1 MNDASAVIV
10 EESAKNSVVFVR
22 VVFCISPHIGLN
34 QNVLVQIIKVAR
46 LQLRHRRTFRL
57 ANILFKR
64 ALTMAFMMK
73 KKKYKFSVDFHLDE
87 LDKVPFL
94 NAVLFAKVRLLDG
107 GTFQEISK
115 REEVKNHQVK
125 WEQRFE
131 FICKMT
137 ANAGTGVLE
146 PCILRISVRKEINGG
161 RSYQKLGFIDLNLAE
176 LAGSGMTSRRYLLEG
191 YNTRHRSD
199 NSMLGVGIK
208 MTMLSGD
215 ILFKVP
221 MKTAGDDASLDQ
233 PSLPA
238 SARSSAPPPNIV
250 GGRDDISVASN
261 SSGFG
266 SLSKSKKPNFHGSA
280 DHQLTDSIEGS
291 TVITD
296 SGISESWEQIPST
309 REDQH
314 ASLPNP
320 TVASINAGHSRN
332 SSNTS
337 QMSKGSGSLS
347 YSQHSRQSSEGNP
360 SSGSLTTNDTG
371 SLDRMKRAAERR
383 KLATETNPVPTV
395 SDRVECTRVSATELV
410 DEIFKTSKLDQ
421 LEQSTHDTSGLTLF
435 IAKDGTASLGTNEV
449 KRQPGGVFKQV
460 VMQTPR

>member
-1 MNDASAVIV
+1 MI
-10 EESAKNSVVFVR
+10 
-22 VVFCISPHIGLN
+22 
-34 QNVLVQIIKVAR
+34 
-46 LQLRHRRTFRL
+46 
-57 ANILFKR
+57 
-64 ALTMAFMMK
+64 K
-73 KKKYKFSVDFHLDE
+73 KKKYKFSVDFSLDE

-125 WEQRFE
+125 WEQKFE

-137 ANAGTGVLE
+137 ANASTGVLE

-176 LAGSGMTSRRYLLEG
+176 FAGSGMTSRRYLLEG
-191 YNTRHRSD
+191 YNTRHRQD
-199 NSMLGVGIK
+199 NSMLRVAIK

-221 MKTAGDDASLDQ
+221 SPMNKNDDNNLLMNTDAETPMPTPL
-233 PSLPA
+233 
-238 SARSSAPPPNIV
+238 SARSSVIPPAA
-250 GGRDDISVASN
+250 RDDVISVASN

-266 SLSKSKKPNFHGSA
+266 SLSKTKKPNFHGSS
-280 DHQLTDSIEGS
+280 DHQLTDSVEG
-291 TVITD
+291 TTAITD
-296 SGISESWEQIPST
+296 SGISESSERISLS
-309 REDQH
+309 REEYS
-314 ASLPNP
+314 SLPNP
-320 TVASINAGHSRN
+320 AVASINAGHSRN

-347 YSQHSRQSSEGNP
+347 YSQHSRQSSDGNP
-360 SSGSLTTNDTG
+360 STGSLTTNDTG

-383 KLATETNPVPTV
+383 KLATETNPIPTV

-449 KRQPGGVFKQV
+449 KRQGGGVFKQV

>member
-1 MNDASAVIV
+1 
-10 EESAKNSVVFVR
+10 
-22 VVFCISPHIGLN
+22 
-34 QNVLVQIIKVAR
+34 
-46 LQLRHRRTFRL
+46 
-57 ANILFKR
+57 
-64 ALTMAFMMK
+64 MAFMMK
-73 KKKYKFSVDFHLDE
+73 KKKYKFSVEFHLVE

-107 GTFQEISK
+107 GTFQEISR
-115 REEVKNHQVK
+115 REEVRNHQVS
-125 WEQRFE
+125 WDQRFE

-137 ANAGTGVLE
+137 ANASTGVLE

-176 LAGSGMTSRRYLLEG
+176 FAGSGKTSKRYLLEG
-191 YNTRHRSD
+191 YNTRHRQD
-199 NSMLGVGIK
+199 NSMLGVAIK

-221 MKTAGDDASLDQ
+221 SPTNKTEDPDGMLSGPTPPAMALSSRSSAIVAQRDDAS
-233 PSLPA
+233 
-238 SARSSAPPPNIV
+238 I
-250 GGRDDISVASN
+250 ASN

-266 SLSKSKKPNFHGSA
+266 SLSKKKPGLYGSS
-280 DHQLTDSIEGS
+280 DQQLTDSVEGS
-291 TVITD
+291 TAITD
-296 SGISESWEQIPST
+296 SGISESSEHLSSSQEHP
-309 REDQH
+309 
-314 ASLPNP
+314 SLPNP

-347 YSQHSRQSSEGNP
+347 CSQHSHQSSEGNP
-360 SSGSLTTNDTG
+360 STGSLTTNDTG

-383 KLATETNPVPTV
+383 KIASEANPVPTV
-395 SDRVECTRVSATELV
+395 SDRVECTRVNPSDII